1 MLAHFPREGIAMAEL
16 FDEIQTLARLYPE
29 PKSAVIPALRLT
41 QERYG
46 HLPPEA
52 LREVASALG
61 TTPAYCRGIA
71 SFYDM
76 FHLAPVGEHIIE
88 ICTNA
93 SCALVGAAQVL
104 EAFERE
110 LGITAGETTS
120 DGRITLRSAECLGG
134 CGSGTVVSIDER
146 YRQPVKPA
154 DVPAIVEEL
163 RRG

>member
-1 MLAHFPREGIAMAEL
+1 MSEL
-16 FDEIQTLARLYPE
+16 FDEIQAVARLYPE
-29 PKSAVIPALRLT
+29 PKSALIPALRLA

-76 FHLAPVGEHIIE
+76 FHLAPVGEHIVE
-88 ICTNA
+88 VCTNA

-110 LGITAGETTS
+110 LGITAGETTP

-154 DVPAIVEEL
+154 HVPAIVEEL

>member
-1 MLAHFPREGIAMAEL
+1 VSEL
-16 FDEIQTLARLYPE
+16 FDEIQAVASHYPE
-29 PKSAVIPALRLT
+29 RKSAVIPALRLA
-41 QERYG
+41 QEHYG
-46 HLPPEA
+46 HLSPEA
-52 LREVASALG
+52 LREVAAALG

-76 FHLAPVGEHIIE
+76 FHLEPVGKHVIDV
-88 ICTNA
+88 CTNA

-110 LGITAGETTS
+110 LGITAGETTP
-120 DGRITLRSAECLGG
+120 DGLVTLRSAECLGG

-146 YRQPVKPA
+146 YRQPVKPE

>member
-1 MLAHFPREGIAMAEL
+1 MAEL
-16 FDEIQTLARLYPE
+16 RTEIRELADRYPE
-29 PKSAVIPALRLT
+29 RKSALLPALRLA

-76 FHLAPVGEHIIE
+76 FHLAPVGEHIIDV
-88 ICTNA
+88 CTNA

-110 LGITAGETTS
+110 LGITAGETTP
-120 DGRITLRSAECLGG
+120 DGSVTLRSAECLGG

-146 YRQPVKPA
+146 YREPVKPE

>member
-1 MLAHFPREGIAMAEL
+1 MAEL
-16 FDEIQTLARLYPE
+16 RTEIRELADRYPE
-29 PKSAVIPALRLT
+29 RKSALLPALRLA

-76 FHLAPVGEHIIE
+76 FHLAPVGEHIIDV
-88 ICTNA
+88 CTNA

-110 LGITAGETTS
+110 LGITAGETTP
-120 DGRITLRSAECLGG
+120 DGSVTLRSAECLGG
-134 CGSGTVVSIDER
+134 CGCGTVVSIDER
-146 YRQPVKPA
+146 YRQPVKPE

>member
-1 MLAHFPREGIAMAEL
+1 MTEL
-16 FDEIQTLARLYPE
+16 RTEIQALAARYPE
-29 PKSAVIPALRLT
+29 PKSAVLPALRLA
-41 QERYG
+41 QEHYG
-46 HLPPEA
+46 HLTSEA
-52 LREVASALG
+52 LREVAAAIG

-76 FHLAPVGEHIIE
+76 FELAPAGKHTIE

-110 LGITAGETTS
+110 LGITAGETTP
-120 DGRITLRSAECLGG
+120 DGQVTLRSAECLGG
-134 CGSGTVVSIDER
+134 CGRGTVVSIDHR
-146 YRQPVKPA
+146 YREPVTPE

>member
-1 MLAHFPREGIAMAEL
+1 MTEL
-16 FDEIQTLARLYPE
+16 RTEIQELADRYPE
-29 PKSAVIPALRLT
+29 PKSALLPALRLA

-46 HLPPEA
+46 YLTPEA

-76 FHLAPVGEHIIE
+76 FHLAPVGEHIIDV
-88 ICTNA
+88 CTNA

-110 LGITAGETTS
+110 LGIRAGETTP
-120 DGRITLRSAECLGG
+120 DGRITLRSAECRGG

-146 YRQPVKPA
+146 YRQPVKPE

>member
-1 MLAHFPREGIAMAEL
+1 MADL
-16 FDEIQTLARLYPE
+16 LDEIRAVADRYPE
-29 PKSAVIPALRLT
+29 PKSAVLPALRLA
-41 QERYG
+41 QEHYG
-46 HLPPEA
+46 HLTSNA
-52 LREVASALG
+52 FREVAAALG

-76 FHLAPVGEHIIE
+76 FELKPVGAHTIE

-110 LGITAGETTS
+110 LGVTAGETTP
-120 DGRITLRSAECLGG
+120 DGAITLRSAECLGG
-134 CGSGTVVSIDER
+134 CGRGTVVSVDHR
-146 YRQPVKPA
+146 YREPVKPG

>member
-1 MLAHFPREGIAMAEL
+1 MSEL
-16 FDEIQTLARLYPE
+16 FDEIQAVARLYPE
-29 PKSAVIPALRLT
+29 PKSALIPALRLA

-110 LGITAGETTS
+110 LGITAGETTP
-120 DGRITLRSAECLGG
+120 DGRNTLRSAECLGG

>member
-1 MLAHFPREGIAMAEL
+1 MAEL
-16 FDEIQTLARLYPE
+16 FAEIQAVAGRYPE
-29 PKSAVIPALRLT
+29 PKSAVIPALRLA

-46 HLPPEA
+46 HLTSEA
-52 LREVASALG
+52 LREVAAALG

-76 FHLAPVGEHIIE
+76 FHLAPVGEHIVDV
-88 ICTNA
+88 CTNA
-93 SCALVGAAQVL
+93 SCALVGAARVL

-110 LGITAGETTS
+110 LGISAGETTP

-134 CGSGTVVSIDER
+134 CGRGTVVSVDER
-146 YRQPVKPA
+146 YREPVTA
-154 DVPAIVEEL
+154 EDVPAIVEEL

>member
-1 MLAHFPREGIAMAEL
+1 VSEL
-16 FDEIQTLARLYPE
+16 FDEIQAVASHYPGR
-29 PKSAVIPALRLT
+29 KSAVIPALRLA
-41 QERYG
+41 QEHYG
-46 HLPPEA
+46 HLSPEA
-52 LREVASALG
+52 LREVAAALG

-76 FHLAPVGEHIIE
+76 FHLTPVGKHVIDV
-88 ICTNA
+88 CTNA
-93 SCALVGAAQVL
+93 SCALVGAARVL

-110 LGITAGETTS
+110 LGITAGETTP
-120 DGRITLRSAECLGG
+120 DGLVTLRSAECLGG

-146 YRQPVKPA
+146 YRQPVKPE

>member
-1 MLAHFPREGIAMAEL
+1 MTEL
-16 FDEIQTLARLYPE
+16 FDEIRAVAGRYPE
-29 PKSAVIPALRLT
+29 PKSALLPALRLA
-41 QERYG
+41 QQHYG
-46 HLPPEA
+46 HLTPEA
-52 LREVASALG
+52 FREVAAALG

-76 FHLAPVGEHIIE
+76 FELEPAGTHMVE

-110 LGITAGETTS
+110 LGITAGETTP
-120 DGRITLRSAECLGG
+120 DGLITLRSAECLGG
-134 CGSGTVVSIDER
+134 CGRGTVVAVDHR
-146 YRQPVKPA
+146 YREPVKPE
-154 DVPAIVEEL
+154 DVPTIVEEL